1 MSLTTATAAA
11 AVARGDSGAAAA
23 AHGCL
28 LSRELQPP
36 SQQHHIRA
44 IDELQDGDTSSLE
57 PGEVVTPP
65 HLNHDDAAVSPAPKK
80 VPTKDAKSKTLR
92 KLAQIDTDGG
102 KVRALLE
109 QRDAGSRRKEGKS
122 STPRALENGTARAPS
137 EDPDDSEGLYS
148 DTDSSGEEQRNVE
161 DVQQARKEKQAEA
174 AAAAMP
180 QAAPPVGP
188 PFLGHNPL
196 RFHMRPPFCEFPRMG
211 FLPRMPRGGLRMRPP
226 FFNRPP
232 SRMGAPNMSGAPPSG
247 SYGPALPPSAQG
259 ASGSSTGPDKQL
271 KSDLD
276 WTTTEPPIQFNFNLV
291 PDCSIAQHKACQ
303 EKAESTAK
311 KPQHTLKSKEPA
323 SDALRNQ
330 SKGKH
335 KEKSANEKDGERAKE
350 KNGEATKERNRK
362 SSKDKQRER
371 SKEKHGDR
379 SKEKSR
385 DKSKEKSR
393 DKSKEKLRDKSK
405 EKSRD
410 NVKEKSREVS
420 KEGRRERSK
429 ERHKEKTK
437 ERTRERS
444 KDKVRERSKD
454 KLRERSKEKPRDMP
468 KELPRELSKDRHRE
482 ISNDRHR
489 EMSKDRHREMSKD
502 RHRAKSKETKPSEM
516 PRARSKDDKNDVRRP
531 KESSRDEHTSH
542 AERARDISK
551 DNHRERES
559 KEQRSRDGM
568 REQSAERQREAFKD
582 NRPRP
587 RSREKST
594 AKCSKESSKD
604 DKSRERAGEEPSGS
618 EKEKPGGCS
627 KEKEK
632 PSGSSKEKEKPSGSS
647 KEKDKPP
654 RDKKHERTKTRSRSR
669 NHSPESEDRTPPLT
683 PPRDFLLPPAAAAS
697 DVDASDMDEKPRGL
711 DIFAESPP
719 RLHTATQLA
728 TVPQRSTTPPLIV
741 APVAASNKAAPLLKA
756 SEIHSR
762 IGALLEDNDLHLEAL
777 LATKEQLLRR
787 TNEHKE
793 RKEAPKMEIKAE
805 MQQQQQ
811 AAAINSDWESA
822 DLNQVVPR
830 RMNPFRKQE
839 SVLNER
845 RSTSR
850 AASSLGNGGNAWPY
864 RSQSRERQRSDEYK
878 EVSIKIERNIS
889 PTPLPMPMI
898 DVSRIKLERNVTPPL
913 DTERE
918 VLVRNGAVAAN
929 APPPT
934 AAVAGEQQES
944 PDTDDYI
951 DNWENDDSL
960 SSMPKTAAA
969 ANAPPSAAV
978 RPLSSSIDE
987 ATASGD
993 SNEDDT
999 NDLWNAKSTPPPKAK
1014 QRQPAIPLD
1023 GGASQ
1028 EHLVNIYD
1036 KFMNSINMSS
1046 EEGQTAAS
1054 KNSSL
1059 SNSTAE
1065 TETSSGSESES
1076 TSSSSSDDDEEESST
1091 ADDDEG
1097 EGEEEEDD
1105 AVQQEAEEA
1114 QLAAEAALLE
1124 EEPPEKEQQQQTQLQ
1139 QKKNNVSKDLRK
1151 LKSLEDNLAR
1161 IQMMRENYDSGD
1173 EISEE
1178 LLKMESLFLMQRN
1191 AIMDKYRKQELKSQQ
1206 EVQQKQEPRSP
1217 TPVNS
1222 IFDDNREAIKLT
1234 LSPLKLTRK
1243 PAIFDNDETE
1253 HPQQQQQAVK
1263 VKLEEG
1269 LRPPI
1274 GTSVRRPKEIAIV
1287 KPTIVETRNRLRIPR
1302 SATGRERT
1310 RSRSPSR
1317 NRERSFRRG
1326 SVRPNRVKDSSRSP
1340 SPRPR
1345 WRPPSPRRG
1354 IRLAKKPTIK
1364 RSHSKSV
1371 SRSRTRSRSPK
1382 RSRKRFQKVG
1392 ASRRRVSV
1400 SPGPVKPLRPRSPKV
1415 HRRRSYSRERER
1427 SPLPFRPPSPPMRRS
1442 WSSSHSHSRSPTRR
1456 RSQSRTR
1463 SNSRSRSRSPFDGRR
1478 EEREFADYFGEDQ
1491 SLEAATY
1498 YYNMSLLHG
1507 EATGEDYETY
1517 AAYIDSAYHMEQAYA
1532 QLSEAMDMP
1541 AAVYGEYGALMETS
1555 PVLRE
1560 LPKAHTPA
1568 PELLDTKPIKLEPEE
1583 IKDAAAVVPAA
1594 MSVAVRKG
1602 NVLEIVPTSNES
1614 EAEDR
1619 KPRKRVSFVDSV
1631 KPNYESDGEDRVIVS
1646 RVVERAMQQYQQ
1658 RRAEAAARLQR
1669 LRDELLAAPPPPPPV
1684 TPKPPDQ
1691 EKAVLVQKKSKMRYF
1706 HLDPLKREIVMS
1718 RSRVMRAP
1726 VPRFDRKHFE
1736 MLVKTGRL
1744 PPLPHGFLRHR
1755 PPLLPPNADAAT
1767 KAAMLK
1773 EYFSKHPPP
1782 TPRMQL
1788 RMPMRLPMGMP
1799 LPVPMRMPMGMPM
1812 RMPLIMHEGGMPM
1825 PMHEGAMPMPMHNGV
1840 PYFLS
1845 GPPPS
1850 SPPVSMP
1857 IPVLGAHLYH
1867 TYPQPAP
1874 MMPAPSP
1881 GLLPIPVLSV
1891 PDVIASATP
1900 SPVPFFTP
1908 PPLPTFTVQ
1917 PVPTIREIMPVD
1929 ILQKIGPLPKTL
1941 DLDGGSTPRA
1951 DEVKLEI
1958 KEEPL
1963 GEEQLLVESQ

>member
-11 AVARGDSGAAAA
+11 AAAPAAAAAVARGDVGAGGAGSAAL
-23 AHGCL
+23 GGL
-28 LSRELQPP
+28 VRELQPP
-36 SQQHHIRA
+36 QHHIRA

-65 HLNHDDAAVSPAPKK
+65 HLNHDGASSPALRK
-80 VPTKDAKSKTLR
+80 VPTKEAKSKTLR

-102 KVRALLE
+102 KVRALAE
-109 QRDAGSRRKEGKS
+109 RDGVRRKEAKGGNTTS
-122 STPRALENGTARAPS
+122 RAQENGTARAPS

-180 QAAPPVGP
+180 QAAPSVGP

-211 FLPRMPRGGLRMRPP
+211 FMPRMPRGGLRMRPP

-232 SRMGAPNMSGAPPSG
+232 NRMGAPNMGGAPPPG
-247 SYGPALPPSAQG
+247 SYGPALPPAQG
-259 ASGSSTGPDKQL
+259 SPGGSSGPSKQL
-271 KSDLD
+271 KSDSD

-303 EKAESTAK
+303 EKAESTAMK
-311 KPQHTLKSKEPA
+311 QAPLKSKEPA
-323 SDALRNQ
+323 SSDALRKQ
-330 SKGKH
+330 SKGRSTHKH
-335 KEKSANEKDGERAKE
+335 KEKAANEKDGERAKE
-350 KNGEATKERNRK
+350 KQAETPKQKTGEATKQSNRK
-362 SSKDKQRER
+362 SSKDKQRGK
-371 SKEKHGDR
+371 SKD
-379 SKEKSR
+379 KSR
-385 DKSKEKSR
+385 DKSKETSR
-393 DKSKEKLRDKSK
+393 D
-405 EKSRD
+405 
-410 NVKEKSREVS
+410 V
-420 KEGRRERSK
+420 SK
-429 ERHKEKTK
+429 ERH
-437 ERTRERS
+437 RERS
-444 KDKVRERSKD
+444 KDQPRAISREQH
-454 KLRERSKEKPRDMP
+454 RELSKEVSRDMP
-468 KELPRELSKDRHRE
+468 KEQSREISKDRH
-482 ISNDRHR
+482 SDKSTDRHR
-489 EMSKDRHREMSKD
+489 EL
-502 RHRAKSKETKPSEM
+502 SKETKPMEA
-516 PRARSKDDKNDVRRP
+516 PRERSKDDKNSVRRP
-531 KESSRDEHTSH
+531 KESSKEEHRNH
-542 AERARDISK
+542 AEKSK
-551 DNHRERES
+551 DLSNDNQRQQPREHRS
-559 KEQRSRDGM
+559 KEAM
-568 REQSAERQREAFKD
+568 REQSAEKQRRREALMD
-582 NRPRP
+582 GRPRP

-604 DKSRERAGEEPSGS
+604 DRSRERSG
-618 EKEKPGGCS
+618 
-627 KEKEK
+627 EK
-632 PSGSSKEKEKPSGSS
+632 PSGSSKEKLP
-647 KEKDKPP
+647 KEKKL
-654 RDKKHERTKTRSRSR
+654 ERTKTRSRSR
-669 NHSPESEDRTPPLT
+669 NRSPKSADRTPPLT
-683 PPRDFLLPPAAAAS
+683 PPRELLLPPPPTAAAAS
-697 DVDASDMDEKPRGL
+697 EALDMDEKPRGL

-719 RLHTATQLA
+719 RQHHTAPQIA
-728 TVPQRSTTPPLIV
+728 PVPSADTVIHRSTTPPLT
-741 APVAASNKAAPLLKA
+741 ATAKAAPLLKA

-793 RKEAPKMEIKAE
+793 RKEAPRSAPQPEV
-805 MQQQQQ
+805 QQQLQF
-811 AAAINSDWESA
+811 ASSDWETA
-822 DLNQVVPR
+822 DPNVTR
-830 RMNPFRKQE
+830 RVNPFRKQE

-850 AASSLGNGGNAWPY
+850 AGGGALGNGSAWQH
-864 RSQSRERQRSDEYK
+864 RSQSREKESSSSSHQQRRSDEYK
-878 EVSIKIERNIS
+878 EVNIKIERNIS

-898 DVSRIKLERNVTPPL
+898 DVSQIKLERNATPPL
-913 DTERE
+913 DTEME
-918 VLVRNGAVAAN
+918 MLVRNGAVAAN
-929 APPPT
+929 APPPLAPAMAT
-934 AAVAGEQQES
+934 EQQES

-960 SSMPKTAAA
+960 SSMPKTAASTT
-969 ANAPPSAAV
+969 APPLAAV
-978 RPLSSSIDE
+978 RPLSSSMEE
-987 ATASGD
+987 ATISGD
-993 SNEDDT
+993 STGDDT
-999 NDLWNAKSTPPPKAK
+999 NDLWNAKSTPPPKPKTK
-1014 QRQPAIPLD
+1014 QPAAIPL

-1036 KFMNSINMSS
+1036 KFMNSINMCS
-1046 EEGQTAAS
+1046 EGQTATATATAS

-1065 TETSSGSESES
+1065 TETSSGSESS
-1076 TSSSSSDDDEEESST
+1076 TSSSSSDDDDDDDEESST
-1091 ADDDEG
+1091 ADDDQDDD
-1097 EGEEEEDD
+1097 EDD
-1105 AVQQEAEEA
+1105 DDANAEQQEAEAEA
-1114 QLAAEAALLE
+1114 EEGNLSVEAALISVGSETSLE
-1124 EEPPEKEQQQQTQLQ
+1124 DPPEKEQQQHQQQLQLQ

-1206 EVQQKQEPRSP
+1206 DGQETQEARSP
-1217 TPVNS
+1217 TPVNN

-1243 PAIFDNDETE
+1243 PAIFDNDDTE
-1253 HPQQQQQAVK
+1253 HPQPSQQQQQQQAVK
-1263 VKLEEG
+1263 VKLEVG
-1269 LRPPI
+1269 QRQPQQQQPQI
-1274 GTSVRRPKEIAIV
+1274 SNVRRPKEIAIV
-1287 KPTIVETRNRLRIPR
+1287 KPTIVETRNRPRIPR
-1302 SATGRERT
+1302 STTPGGGRRPGRDRT

-1317 NRERSFRRG
+1317 NRERAFRRG
-1326 SVRPNRVKDSSRSP
+1326 SVRSNRGKDSSRSP

-1345 WRPPSPRRG
+1345 WRPPSPRRAG
-1354 IRLAKKPTIK
+1354 IRLAKKTALK

-1382 RSRKRFQKVG
+1382 RSRNRFQKVSG
-1392 ASRRRVSV
+1392 NRRRVSV
-1400 SPGPVKPLRPRSPKV
+1400 SPGPVKPPRPRSPPA
-1415 HRRRSYSRERER
+1415 HRRRSYSRERGERERERERLSPR

-1456 RSQSRTR
+1456 RSHSRTR
-1463 SNSRSRSRSPFDGRR
+1463 SSTRSRSRSPFDGRR
-1478 EEREFADYFGEDQ
+1478 EDRDFADYFGEDQ
-1491 SLEAATY
+1491 SLEAAAY

-1507 EATGEDYETY
+1507 EATGEDYDTY

-1541 AAVYGEYGALMETS
+1541 AGVYGGEYGALMETS

-1560 LPKAHTPA
+1560 LPKAGAAAAA
-1568 PELLDTKPIKLEPEE
+1568 PSVSELLETKVPPKPEAE
-1583 IKDAAAVVPAA
+1583 LPKDAAAAA
-1594 MSVAVRKG
+1594 AAAPVAAVSVAVRKG
-1602 NVLEIVPTSNES
+1602 NVLEIVPTANDKDGE
-1614 EAEDR
+1614 EKDR
-1619 KPRKRVSFVDSV
+1619 KPKKRVSFVDSV
-1631 KPNYESDGEDRVIVS
+1631 KPSNESDGEDRVIVS
-1646 RVVERAMQQYQQ
+1646 RAVERAMQEYQE
-1658 RRAEAAARLQR
+1658 RRAKAAARLQR

-1706 HLDPLKREIVMS
+1706 HLDPHKREIVVSHS
-1718 RSRVMRAP
+1718 RLMRPP

-1755 PPLLPPNADAAT
+1755 PPLLPPNADPAT

-1782 TPRMQL
+1782 PAQRMQL
-1788 RMPMRLPMGMP
+1788 RMPMRLPLPLPLPLPMGMP
-1799 LPVPMRMPMGMPM
+1799 MPMRMPARMPMRMPM
-1812 RMPLIMHEGGMPM
+1812 RMPLVMHEGMMPI
-1825 PMHEGAMPMPMHNGV
+1825 PMHNGV

-1857 IPVLGAHLYH
+1857 IPVLGAHPYH
-1867 TYPQPAP
+1867 SYPQPAP
-1874 MMPAPSP
+1874 MMPAPSA
-1881 GLLPIPVLSV
+1881 GLLPIPLAVAV
-1891 PDVIASATP
+1891 PDASSSTP

-1951 DEVKLEI
+1951 DELKLDVA
-1958 KEEPL
+1958 EEPL
-1963 GEEQLLVESQ
+1963 GEVQLLLESQ

>member
-1 MSLTTATAAA
+1 MSLTTANAA
-11 AVARGDSGAAAA
+11 AVPRGDAGAGGGGASL
-23 AHGCL
+23 GGL
-28 LSRELQPP
+28 TRELHPP
-36 SQQHHIRA
+36 PTQQQHHIRA

-65 HLNHDDAAVSPAPKK
+65 HLIHGGASSPALKK
-80 VPTKDAKSKTLR
+80 VLTKDAKSKTLR

-102 KVRALLE
+102 KVALLE
-109 QRDAGSRRKEGKS
+109 RDGIRRKEAKGN
-122 STPRALENGTARAPS
+122 TPRAQENGISRPPS

-161 DVQQARKEKQAEA
+161 DVQQARKEKQAEE

-180 QAAPPVGP
+180 PADPSVGP

-196 RFHMRPPFCEFPRMG
+196 RFHMRPPFCEYPRMG
-211 FLPRMPRGGLRMRPP
+211 FMPRMPRGGLRMRPP

-232 SRMGAPNMSGAPPSG
+232 NRMGAPNMGGAPPPG
-247 SYGPALPPSAQG
+247 SYGPALPPAQG
-259 ASGSSTGPDKQL
+259 PSVSSGLCKRLMSELQ
-271 KSDLD
+271 
-276 WTTTEPPIQFNFNLV
+276 WTTTQPPIQYNFNV
-291 PDCSIAQHKACQ
+291 VSGCSIAKHKACQ
-303 EKAESTAK
+303 EKAESSGK
-311 KPQHTLKSKEPA
+311 KPPLKAKEPA
-323 SDALRNQ
+323 SDGLRDQ
-330 SKGKH
+330 SKGRSADKH
-335 KEKSANEKDGERAKE
+335 KENAANEKDGERSKERNSETSKE
-350 KNGEATKERNRK
+350 KSAEAPNEKNRK
-362 SSKDKQRER
+362 SSKEKHRRRDVSKEKPRERSKEHPKDMYMPKEKNRDRSKDRHRERSKDRHRER
-371 SKEKHGDR
+371 SKEK
-379 SKEKSR
+379 
-385 DKSKEKSR
+385 KSKE
-393 DKSKEKLRDKSK
+393 
-405 EKSRD
+405 
-410 NVKEKSREVS
+410 
-420 KEGRRERSK
+420 
-429 ERHKEKTK
+429 T
-437 ERTRERS
+437 TRERS
-444 KDKVRERSKD
+444 KDDKKNAKRPKDLKESSK
-454 KLRERSKEKPRDMP
+454 ESHTNHAEKPRDFP
-468 KELPRELSKDRHRE
+468 KEISHRDNKE
-482 ISNDRHR
+482 QPKEHR
-489 EMSKDRHREMSKD
+489 
-502 RHRAKSKETKPSEM
+502 SKE
-516 PRARSKDDKNDVRRP
+516 
-531 KESSRDEHTSH
+531 
-542 AERARDISK
+542 
-551 DNHRERES
+551 
-559 KEQRSRDGM
+559 GM
-568 REQSAERQREAFKD
+568 HEQSAEKRREPLKD
-582 NRPRP
+582 NKSRPG
-587 RSREKST
+587 SMEKSSV
-594 AKCSKESSKD
+594 KCSKETAKDDRSKD
-604 DKSRERAGEEPSGS
+604 RSGEKPRLDKSHPT
-618 EKEKPGGCS
+618 EKK
-627 KEKEK
+627 
-632 PSGSSKEKEKPSGSS
+632 
-647 KEKDKPP
+647 
-654 RDKKHERTKTRSRSR
+654 RDRTKKRSRSR
-669 NHSPESEDRTPPLT
+669 NRSSESEDRTPPLT
-683 PPRDFLLPPAAAAS
+683 PPRQLWLPLPPLPPPTPTPTAAS
-697 DVDASDMDEKPRGL
+697 EAVDIDEKPKGL

-719 RLHTATQLA
+719 RQQ
-728 TVPQRSTTPPLIV
+728 TVPQIAHVPSPALIINRSTTPPLTMPPV
-741 APVAASNKAAPLLKA
+741 APTAKAAPLLKA
-756 SEIHSR
+756 SEIYSR

-793 RKEAPKMEIKAE
+793 LKEAPKSGPQMEIKA
-805 MQQQQQ
+805 
-811 AAAINSDWESA
+811 AAQKAISSDWETA
-822 DLNQVVPR
+822 DHGQVLPR
-830 RMNPFRKQE
+830 RGNPFRKQE

-850 AASSLGNGGNAWPY
+850 AASALGNGSAWMY
-864 RSQSRERQRSDEYK
+864 RSQSREKESGHQRNSDEYK
-878 EVSIKIERNIS
+878 KISIKIERNIS

-898 DVSRIKLERNVTPPL
+898 DVSHIKLERNATPPL

-929 APPPT
+929 APPPPPPAT
-934 AAVAGEQQES
+934 APATAQARATATVTATDKGSQQES

-969 ANAPPSAAV
+969 TSIAPPSAAV
-978 RPLSSSIDE
+978 RPLSTAVVDE
-987 ATASGD
+987 ATISGD

-999 NDLWNAKSTPPPKAK
+999 NDLWNAKSTPPPRPKG
-1014 QRQPAIPLD
+1014 PAIPL

-1046 EEGQTAAS
+1046 EGQMVAEATAS

-1065 TETSSGSESES
+1065 TETSSGSDSS
-1076 TSSSSSDDDEEESST
+1076 TSSSSSDDDDETSS
-1091 ADDDEG
+1091 ADDDDDE
-1097 EGEEEEDD
+1097 EEEEEEDD
-1105 AVQQEAEEA
+1105 NDAAANAVDQEAAEG
-1114 QLAAEAALLE
+1114 QLSEEAALISVASE
-1124 EEPPEKEQQQQTQLQ
+1124 ASQEYAPEKEQQQQLQLQ

-1206 EVQQKQEPRSP
+1206 EVQEKLEPRSP

-1234 LSPLKLTRK
+1234 LSPMKLTRK

-1253 HPQQQQQAVK
+1253 HPHPAQQQAVK
-1263 VKLEEG
+1263 VKVEEG
-1269 LRPPI
+1269 QRQHQPQIASQL
-1274 GTSVRRPKEIAIV
+1274 RRPKEIAIV
-1287 KPTIVETRNRLRIPR
+1287 KPTIVATRTRPRIPR
-1302 SATGRERT
+1302 STTPGGGRRSVRERT

-1326 SVRPNRVKDSSRSP
+1326 SARVSSRGKDSSRSR

-1354 IRLAKKPTIK
+1354 IRLGKKTTGM
-1364 RSHSKSV
+1364 RSHSKSM

-1382 RSRKRFQKVG
+1382 RSRNRFQKVG
-1392 ASRRRVSV
+1392 GGNRRRVSV
-1400 SPGPVKPLRPRSPKV
+1400 SPGPVKSRPPRSPPV

-1427 SPLPFRPPSPPMRRS
+1427 LSSRSPLLFRPPSPPMRRS
-1442 WSSSHSHSRSPTRR
+1442 WSSSHSRSRSPARR
-1456 RSQSRTR
+1456 RSHSRTR
-1463 SNSRSRSRSPFDGRR
+1463 SSTRSRSRSPLDGRR
-1478 EEREFADYFGEDQ
+1478 EDRDFADYFGEDQ
-1491 SLEAATY
+1491 NLEAAAY

-1507 EATGEDYETY
+1507 EAGGEDYDTY

-1532 QLSEAMDMP
+1532 QLTEAMEMP
-1541 AAVYGEYGALMETS
+1541 AGVYGEYGAVMETS

-1560 LPKAHTPA
+1560 LPKAHVPPGAAGTAAASASPCELLETKVPKIE
-1568 PELLDTKPIKLEPEE
+1568 PELP
-1583 IKDAAAVVPAA
+1583 KDAAAPPVAV
-1594 MSVAVRKG
+1594 SVAVRKG
-1602 NVLEIVPTSNES
+1602 NVLEIVPTAIDED
-1614 EAEDR
+1614 EDR
-1619 KPRKRVSFVDSV
+1619 KPKKRVNFVDSV
-1631 KPNYESDGEDRVIVS
+1631 KPNNESDSEDRVIVI
-1646 RVVERAMQQYQQ
+1646 RAVDRAIQQHQE
-1658 RRAEAAARLQR
+1658 RRAKAAARLQR

-1706 HLDPLKREIVMS
+1706 HLDPLKREIVVS
-1718 RSRVMRAP
+1718 HSRVLRPP

-1755 PPLLPPNADAAT
+1755 PPLLPRNADPAT

-1782 TPRMQL
+1782 QTRMQL
-1788 RMPMRLPMGMP
+1788 PM
-1799 LPVPMRMPMGMPM
+1799 PMRMPMRMPTRMPMRMPM
-1812 RMPLIMHEGGMPM
+1812 RMPLIMHDGMPM
-1825 PMHEGAMPMPMHNGV
+1825 PMPVPVHNGM

-1857 IPVLGAHLYH
+1857 IPVLGAHPYQSYPNQH
-1867 TYPQPAP
+1867 PHPHPHPQPAS
-1874 MMPAPSP
+1874 MMPAPTS
-1881 GLLPIPVLSV
+1881 GLLPIPMTVAL
-1891 PDVIASATP
+1891 
-1900 SPVPFFTP
+1900 PVFTP

-1951 DEVKLEI
+1951 DEVKLDI

-1963 GEEQLLVESQ
+1963 EEAQLLVETQ

>member
-11 AVARGDSGAAAA
+11 AVARGDSGA
-23 AHGCL
+23 HGCL
-28 LSRELQPP
+28 LSRDLQPP
-36 SQQHHIRA
+36 PQQLHIRA

-65 HLNHDDAAVSPAPKK
+65 HLNHDDAAMSPAQKK
-80 VPTKDAKSKTLR
+80 VPAKDAKSKTLR

-109 QRDAGSRRKEGKS
+109 QRDVGSRRKERTS
-122 STPRALENGTARAPS
+122 STPRALENGTTRAPS

-188 PFLGHNPL
+188 PFIGHNPL

-259 ASGSSTGPDKQL
+259 PSGSSTVSGKQL

-291 PDCSIAQHKACQ
+291 SDCTIAQHKACQ
-303 EKAESTAK
+303 EKAETTAK

-323 SDALRNQ
+323 SDAL

-335 KEKSANEKDGERAKE
+335 QEKAANEKNGEQSKE
-350 KNGEATKERNRK
+350 KNGESTKERNRK
-362 SSKDKQRER
+362 SSRDKQREK

-410 NVKEKSREVS
+410 KVKEKSRDVS
-420 KEGRRERSK
+420 MEGRRERSK
-429 ERHKEKTK
+429 ERHKERTK
-437 ERTRERS
+437 ERT
-444 KDKVRERSKD
+444 RERSKD

-468 KELPRELSKDRHRE
+468 KELTRG

-489 EMSKDRHREMSKD
+489 EISKD
-502 RHRAKSKETKPSEM
+502 RHRAKSKETKPNEM
-516 PRARSKDDKNDVRRP
+516 PLAKSKDDKNDVRRP
-531 KESSRDEHTSH
+531 KESSRDVHTNH
-542 AERARDISK
+542 AERSRDISK
-551 DNHRERES
+551 DNHRDRDP
-559 KEQRSRDGM
+559 KEPRSRDGK

-604 DKSRERAGEEPSGS
+604 DKSRERAGEKLSGS
-618 EKEKPGGCS
+618 EKEKPS
-627 KEKEK
+627 VSSKEK
-632 PSGSSKEKEKPSGSS
+632 PSVSSKEKE
-647 KEKDKPP
+647 KPP

-683 PPRDFLLPPAAAAS
+683 PPRDFLLPPAAATS
-697 DVDASDMDEKPRGL
+697 DVDASDLDEKPRGL

-741 APVAASNKAAPLLKA
+741 APVTASNKAAPLLKA

-805 MQQQQQ
+805 MQQQQ
-811 AAAINSDWESA
+811 APLNSDWESA

-830 RMNPFRKQE
+830 RINPFRKQE
-839 SVLNER
+839 SVLKER
-845 RSTSR
+845 KSTSQ

-864 RSQSRERQRSDEYK
+864 RSQSRERQRSEEYK

-934 AAVAGEQQES
+934 ATVAAEQQES

-969 ANAPPSAAV
+969 ATAPPSAAV
-978 RPLSSSIDE
+978 RPLTSSIDE
-987 ATASGD
+987 ATISGD

-1014 QRQPAIPLD
+1014 QRQSAIPLD
-1023 GGASQ
+1023 GGANQ

-1091 ADDDEG
+1091 TDDDEE

-1105 AVQQEAEEA
+1105 AVQK
-1114 QLAAEAALLE
+1114 E
-1124 EEPPEKEQQQQTQLQ
+1124 EEVEQLSAETALIEEDPPEKEQQQQLQLQ

-1253 HPQQQQQAVK
+1253 HPQQQQQQQHAVK

-1269 LRPPI
+1269 LRPQI
-1274 GTSVRRPKEIAIV
+1274 GTNVRRPKEIAIV
-1287 KPTIVETRNRLRIPR
+1287 KPTIVETRNRPRIPR
-1302 SATGRERT
+1302 STTGRERT
-1310 RSRSPSR
+1310 RSRSHSR
-1317 NRERSFRRG
+1317 NRERFFRRS

-1382 RSRKRFQKVG
+1382 RSRKRFQKLG

-1456 RSQSRTR
+1456 RSHSRTR
-1463 SNSRSRSRSPFDGRR
+1463 SNSISRSRSPFDGRR

-1491 SLEAATY
+1491 SLEAAAY

-1507 EATGEDYETY
+1507 ETTGEDYDTY
-1517 AAYIDSAYHMEQAYA
+1517 AAYIDSAYRMEQAYA
-1532 QLSEAMDMP
+1532 QLSEAMDIP
-1541 AAVYGEYGALMETS
+1541 AGVYGEYGALMETS

-1560 LPKAHTPA
+1560 LPKAHTPDA
-1568 PELLDTKPIKLEPEE
+1568 ELLDTKPIKLEPEE
-1583 IKDAAAVVPAA
+1583 IKDVASVVPAA

-1602 NVLEIVPTSNES
+1602 NVLEIVPTNNES

-1619 KPRKRVSFVDSV
+1619 
-1631 KPNYESDGEDRVIVS
+1631 
-1646 RVVERAMQQYQQ
+1646 
-1658 RRAEAAARLQR
+1658 
-1669 LRDELLAAPPPPPPV
+1669 
-1684 TPKPPDQ
+1684 
-1691 EKAVLVQKKSKMRYF
+1691 
-1706 HLDPLKREIVMS
+1706 
-1718 RSRVMRAP
+1718 
-1726 VPRFDRKHFE
+1726 
-1736 MLVKTGRL
+1736 
-1744 PPLPHGFLRHR
+1744 
-1755 PPLLPPNADAAT
+1755 
-1767 KAAMLK
+1767 
-1773 EYFSKHPPP
+1773 
-1782 TPRMQL
+1782 
-1788 RMPMRLPMGMP
+1788 
-1799 LPVPMRMPMGMPM
+1799 
-1812 RMPLIMHEGGMPM
+1812 
-1825 PMHEGAMPMPMHNGV
+1825 
-1840 PYFLS
+1840 
-1845 GPPPS
+1845 
-1850 SPPVSMP
+1850 
-1857 IPVLGAHLYH
+1857 
-1867 TYPQPAP
+1867 
-1874 MMPAPSP
+1874 
-1881 GLLPIPVLSV
+1881 
-1891 PDVIASATP
+1891 
-1900 SPVPFFTP
+1900 
-1908 PPLPTFTVQ
+1908 
-1917 PVPTIREIMPVD
+1917 
-1929 ILQKIGPLPKTL
+1929 
-1941 DLDGGSTPRA
+1941 
-1951 DEVKLEI
+1951 
-1958 KEEPL
+1958 
-1963 GEEQLLVESQ
+1963 